1 MLWLLYCDRTI
12 QFGFMESSVTVL
24 IADDDKA
31 IVTALT
37 LLLDSKHIDSVACS
51 NPNEVLDQVRNRAFK
66 LALIDLNYHEDTTS
80 GKEGLEL
87 ISEIRKLDNEL
98 PVVVMTGW
106 GTVDIAVEAMKRGA
120 VDFIE
125 KPWEKNDRLINIIRT
140 QIQLGH
146 ASRQELKLKTENRLL
161 KNQQANTGNMVCESE
176 AMRKIVDLA
185 DRLAGSDMPVLIT
198 GENGTGK
205 TLLAKYI
212 HEQSARAENAFV
224 AVNMGGISDSIFES
238 EMFGHVRGAFTD
250 ARKERVGR
258 VELAE
263 DGTLFMDEIANMP
276 IQQQAKILRLLEE
289 FKYERLGSS
298 QTREA
303 SIRIISATNA
313 DLDRLVTEQGFRQDL
328 LYRLNGVTLE
338 IPPLRNRLQDIVPL
352 ARQFLINANSN
363 YDSPPN
369 DFTDEAINEL
379 QQYNWPG
386 NIRELQHVIE
396 RAALL
401 CTQQK
406 IDVND
411 LQLTSKQASDIAP
424 QSSAF
429 FEMTLEQAE
438 SWYIHK
444 VIGLHGGNH
453 TKAAKALGV
462 SRSALYRRIEK
473 TRQ

>member
-1 MLWLLYCDRTI
+1 M
-12 QFGFMESSVTVL
+12 TVL

-37 LLLDSKHIDSVACS
+37 LLLDSEHMDSVACS
-51 NPNEVLDQVRNRAFK
+51 NPSEVLDQVRNRAFK

-120 VDFIE
+120 VDFVE
-125 KPWEKNDRLINIIRT
+125 KPWEKNDRLITIIRT
-140 QIQLGH
+140 QIQLGN
-146 ASRQELKLKTENRLL
+146 ASRQEQKLKTENRIL
-161 KNQQANTGNMVCESE
+161 KNQQTNTNHMVSESA

-185 DRLAGSDMPVLIT
+185 DRLANSDIPVLIT

-212 HEQSARAENAFV
+212 HEQSARADNAFV

-238 EMFGHVRGAFTD
+238 EMFGHIKGAFTD
-250 ARKERVGR
+250 ARKERIGR

-276 IQQQAKILRLLEE
+276 TQQQAKILRLLEE

-338 IPPLRNRLQDIVPL
+338 IPPLRDRLQDIVPL
-352 ARQFLINANSN
+352 ARQFLINASAN
-363 YDSPPN
+363 YDSSPI

-396 RAALL
+396 RAVLL

-406 IDVND
+406 IDVID
-411 LQLTSKQASDIAP
+411 LQLTAKQKSDVAA

-429 FEMTLEQAE
+429 YEMTLEQAE
-438 SWYIHK
+438 SWYIQK
-444 VIGLHGGNH
+444 VIELHEGNH
-453 TKAAKALGV
+453 TNAAKALGI
-462 SRSALYRRIEK
+462 SRSALYRRIDK